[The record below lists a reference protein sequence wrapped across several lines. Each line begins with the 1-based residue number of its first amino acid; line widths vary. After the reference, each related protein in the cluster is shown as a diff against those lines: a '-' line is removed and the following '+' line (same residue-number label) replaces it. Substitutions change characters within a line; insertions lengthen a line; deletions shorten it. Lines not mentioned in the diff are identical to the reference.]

1 MNRHLKTIIALVVV
15 ANIAVLALLLLRD
28 TDEAGPRDLG
38 EALTP
43 LVADPTM
50 ESARFELDPDLNV
63 ILISLDALRFDRTGP
78 GPDGRSNTPN
88 LDAFAQEAIS
98 FTNVTSAAS
107 WTLPSHMSVWTAR
120 WPSVHGVTN
129 KFKLLGND
137 QMAETQLSPGIETY
151 PALLARRGWTAA
163 AFTGGAG
170 MSGRYGFDR
179 GFDPY
184 VDDRPFAGLDYSAPQ
199 AARWL
204 REHRDGKVLLYVH
217 GYDSHGMYP
226 VSEAAIDALD
236 YAGSL
241 DGSVDEN
248 ARLREQGLA
257 AIDAPGEAAD
267 LTGVLG
273 EDDARF
279 LSDLYDKR
287 VRAADERLGTFLS
300 EVRAMGLMDKSIIVV
315 MSDHGD
321 EYMDRGAI
329 DHGHTL
335 YQEQVH
341 TVLMMRLPGYT
352 KHRDI
357 DAVVRSVDLF
367 PTVFD
372 LLGQPGPEGVD
383 GTSLVPLLRGE
394 PLELTAFSETDYR
407 LFVHHRVIRKGS
419 YKLILDLMDGGREL
433 YDLAQDPG
441 ETRDISG
448 SEPRRTYEL
457 EQELRGWMMTHGHN
471 PEDYRGIEH
480 TPITVF

>member
-15 ANIAVLALLLLRD
+15 ANIAVLALILLRD
-28 TDEAGPRDLG
+28 TGDTPRRDLG

-50 ESARFELDPDLNV
+50 ESARFELDPELNLIV
-63 ILISLDALRFDRTGP
+63 ISLDALRGDRVGP

-88 LDAFAQEAIS
+88 LDAFAQEAIA
-98 FTNVTSAAS
+98 FTQVTSASS
-107 WTLPSHMSVWTAR
+107 WTLPSHMSIWTAR

-137 QMAETQLSPGIETY
+137 QMAETQLSPGIETF

-170 MSGRYGFDR
+170 MSGRFGFDR
-179 GFDPY
+179 GFGTY
-184 VDDRPFAGLDYSAPQ
+184 VDDRAFAGLDYSAPQ
-199 AARWL
+199 AVRWL
-204 REHRDGKVLLYVH
+204 REHRDERLFLYLH
-217 GYDSHGMYP
+217 GYDSHGQYP
-226 VSEAAIDALD
+226 VPQGTIDSVP
-236 YAGSL
+236 YEGSL
-241 DGSVDEN
+241 DGSIEEN
-248 ARLREQGLA
+248 ARLREAGLG
-257 AIDAPGEAAD
+257 AIAQPGQAAD
-267 LTGVLG
+267 LTGTLG

-279 LSDLYDKR
+279 LSELYDRR

-300 EVRAMGLMDKSIIVV
+300 EVRAMGLLDKSIVV
-315 MSDHGD
+315 VISDHGD
-321 EYMDRGAI
+321 EFMERSAI

-335 YQEQVH
+335 YEEQIH
-341 TVLMMRLPGYT
+341 TLLMMRLPGYT
-352 KHRDI
+352 AKREI
-357 DAVVRSVDLF
+357 DAVVRSLDLF
-367 PTVFD
+367 PTIFD
-372 LLGQPGPEGVD
+372 LLGQSGPEGVD

-394 PLELTAFSETDYR
+394 DLPLTAFAETDYR
-407 LFVHHRVIRKGS
+407 LFVHHRAIRQGQ

-433 YDLAQDPG
+433 YDLSADPG

-457 EQELRGWMMTHGHN
+457 EQALRAWMMGHGHN